1 MSDFDEAV
9 IQRIKQLEREVE
21 RLQRWEQPV
30 GKWQSYTVSWSAEY
44 TNPAIGNGTLI
55 GRYTQIG
62 KTVMGSIYLKC
73 GSTTTFGSGTWRFS
87 LPKISASS
95 NMPFMGHFA
104 ILDNG
109 TCFYVGAI
117 LIDNG
122 FAYFEKVRRDG
133 DGNGAFSS
141 TLPHVWA
148 VNDELQIA
156 FTYET
161 A

>member
-1 MSDFDEAV
+1 MSSFEDAI
-9 IQRIKQLEREVE
+9 IQRIRSLEREVE

-30 GKWQSYTVSWSAEY
+30 GNWQAYTVSWTATT
-44 TNPAIGNGTLI
+44 TNPSIGNGTLV

-62 KTVMGSIYLKC
+62 KTIMGNILLIC
-73 GSTTTFGSGTWRFS
+73 GSTTTFGSGNWRFS

-104 ILDNG
+104 ILDSG
-109 TCFYVGAI
+109 TCFYVGTI

-122 FAYFEKVRRDG
+122 CAYFEKVRRDG
-133 DGNGAFSS
+133 DGYGAFSS

>member
-1 MSDFDEAV
+1 MSSFEDAI
-9 IQRIKQLEREVE
+9 IQRIRSLEREVE

-30 GKWQSYTVSWSAEY
+30 GNWQAYTVSWTATT
-44 TNPAIGNGTLI
+44 TNPSIGNGTLV

-62 KTVMGSIYLKC
+62 KTIMGNILLIC
-73 GSTTTFGSGTWRFS
+73 GSTTTFGSGYWIFS
-87 LPKISASS
+87 LPKVSASS
-95 NMPFMGHFA
+95 NTPYLGNFA
-104 ILDNG
+104 ILDYG
-109 TCFYVGAI
+109 TRFYVGTI

-122 FAYFEKVRRDG
+122 CAYFRVVFRDE
-133 DGNGAFSS
+133 DGYGAFSS

-148 VNDELQIA
+148 VNDKLQIA

>member
-1 MSDFDEAV
+1 MSAFEDAV

-30 GKWQSYTVSWSAEY
+30 ENWQSYTVSWTADT
-44 TNPAIGNGTLI
+44 TNPSIGNGTLT
-55 GRYTQIG
+55 GRYAQIG
-62 KTVMGSIYLKC
+62 KTIMGNIFIKM
-73 GSTTTFGSGTWRFS
+73 GSTTTFGSGYWRFS
-87 LPKISASS
+87 LPKNSASS
-95 NMPFMGHFA
+95 NMQYMGHFA
-104 ILDNG
+104 ILDSG

-117 LIDNG
+117 LINNG
-122 FAYFEKVRRDG
+122 VAYFEQVRRDG
-133 DGNGAFSS
+133 DGYGAFSS

>member
-1 MSDFDEAV
+1 VSDFDEAV

-30 GKWQSYTVSWSAEY
+30 GNWQAYTVSWIAST
-44 TNPAIGNGTLI
+44 TNPSIGNGTLV

-62 KTVMGSIYLKC
+62 KTIMGNIFIKM
-73 GSTTTFGSGTWRFS
+73 GSTTTFGSGYWRFS

-95 NMPFMGHFA
+95 NMQYMGHFA
-104 ILDNG
+104 ILDSG

-117 LIDNG
+117 LINNG
-122 FAYFEKVRRDG
+122 VAYFEQVRRDG
-133 DGNGAFSS
+133 DGCGAFSS
-141 TLPHVWA
+141 TSPHVWA
-148 VNDELQIA
+148 VNDELIVA

-161 A
+161 T

>member
-1 MSDFDEAV
+1 MSEFDEAV

-30 GKWQSYTVSWSAEY
+30 GKWQSYTVSWTATT
-44 TNPAIGNGTLI
+44 TNPSIGNGTLT

-62 KTVMGSIYLKC
+62 KTIMGNILLIC
-73 GSTTTFGSGTWRFS
+73 GSTTTFGSGYWIFS
-87 LPKISASS
+87 LPKVSASS
-95 NMPFMGHFA
+95 NTPYLGNFA
-104 ILDNG
+104 ILDFG
-109 TCFYVGAI
+109 TGFYVGAI
-117 LIDNG
+117 IIETG
-122 FAYFEKVRRDG
+122 IGTFITTMRDG
-133 DGNGAFSS
+133 DGYGAFSS

-148 VNDELQIA
+148 VNDKLQIA

>member
-1 MSDFDEAV
+1 MSEFDEAV

-30 GKWQSYTVSWSAEY
+30 GKWQSYTVSWTATT
-44 TNPAIGNGTLI
+44 TNPSIGNGTLT

-62 KTVMGSIYLKC
+62 KTIMGNILLIC

-95 NMPFMGHFA
+95 NMPFMGHFT
-104 ILDNG
+104 ILDYG
-109 TCFYVGAI
+109 TRFYVGTI

-122 FAYFEKVRRDG
+122 FANFEIVRRDG
-133 DGNGAFSS
+133 DGYGAFSS